1 MSDFDHIAESKKK
14 PNEKIRNC
22 LRNNT
27 FREKSP
33 NTQNSLYFY
42 FPTLIF
48 FQFNLIE
55 NKKKYG
61 CLCVLCPVSLFLSA
75 PSIKKKNKKKN
86 NYFILFLIFWFT
98 FPIPSSVSSIYIPR
112 KKKKKHE
119 MALSLY
125 LYLYISSSHSVRLWW
140 VRVLHRRLLAWSS
153 RGKCSSFQKT
163 NTKKNIPET
172 KWRIEHEKKNFL
184 FFQCFNLS
192 KFLNYYLIS
201 I

>member
-75 PSIKKKNKKKN
+75 PSIKKKNEKKN

-112 KKKKKHE
+112 KKKK
-119 MALSLY
+119 
-125 LYLYISSSHSVRLWW
+125 
-140 VRVLHRRLLAWSS
+140 
-153 RGKCSSFQKT
+153 
-163 NTKKNIPET
+163 NTK
-172 KWRIEHEKKNFL
+172 WHS
-184 FFQCFNLS
+184 LS
-192 KFLNYYLIS
+192 IS
-201 I
+201 ISIFPPLTLSGCDGSVCCIDVYSPDRHEVNALLFKKQTQKKTSPKQNGE